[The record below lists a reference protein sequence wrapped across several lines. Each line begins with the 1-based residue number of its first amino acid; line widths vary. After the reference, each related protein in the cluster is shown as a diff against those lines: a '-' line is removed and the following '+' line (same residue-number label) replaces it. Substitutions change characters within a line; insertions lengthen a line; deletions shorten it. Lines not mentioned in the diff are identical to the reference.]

1 LNDFLRAIP
10 SVSDVLSEP
19 RAMELVEAYP
29 RWAVRDGARALIERE
44 RRRLCRSADKG
55 GCGPGRQEVLA
66 RVIADLPFA
75 TIMSMAPGPR
85 RVINA
90 TGVVL
95 HTNLGRAP
103 LPEYA
108 ALAVAECAMGYSDLE
123 YDLERGDRGS
133 RQDHIASA
141 LARLA
146 GAPAAYVVNNNA
158 AAVFL
163 SLETLARG
171 RKVLVSRGELVEIG
185 GSFRI
190 PDIMERS
197 GATLVEVGT
206 TNRTRLSDY
215 RRAIDSDT
223 ALLLKVHTSNFRV
236 VGFTEEVQLAELVG
250 LGREYGIPVMCD
262 LGSGL
267 VFGLDRFGLPG
278 NEPTLASVVASGADL
293 VTFSGDKLFGGP
305 QAGIILGRGDLVR
318 EISVNPLAR
327 AVRVDKLA
335 LAALASVTAAWKNP
349 GDAAES
355 IPVISMLTEG
365 VDVLAERAARLLELI
380 EGELDRR
387 EIRRDDIGL
396 QVVDDPSE
404 AGGGSMP
411 AISIPGISI
420 SVTSKDV
427 PADEIHLRLRNS
439 EPPVVA
445 RVAEGSV
452 HLHMRTLFKRDL
464 EPLANSLCDAVASTA
479 MVNRYICPDCKGG
492 EQGP

>member
-1 LNDFLRAIP
+1 
-10 SVSDVLSEP
+10 
-19 RAMELVEAYP
+19 
-29 RWAVRDGARALIERE
+29 
-44 RRRLCRSADKG
+44 
-55 GCGPGRQEVLA
+55 
-66 RVIADLPFA
+66 
-75 TIMSMAPGPR
+75 
-85 RVINA
+85 
-90 TGVVL
+90 
-95 HTNLGRAP
+95 
-103 LPEYA
+103 
-108 ALAVAECAMGYSDLE
+108 
-123 YDLERGDRGS
+123 
-133 RQDHIASA
+133 
-141 LARLA
+141 
-146 GAPAAYVVNNNA
+146 
-158 AAVFL
+158 
-163 SLETLARG
+163 
-171 RKVLVSRGELVEIG
+171 
-185 GSFRI
+185 
-190 PDIMERS
+190 
-197 GATLVEVGT
+197 
-206 TNRTRLSDY
+206 
-215 RRAIDSDT
+215 
-223 ALLLKVHTSNFRV
+223 
-236 VGFTEEVQLAELVG
+236 
-250 LGREYGIPVMCD
+250 
-262 LGSGL
+262 
-267 VFGLDRFGLPG
+267 
-278 NEPTLASVVASGADL
+278 
-293 VTFSGDKLFGGP
+293 
-305 QAGIILGRGDLVR
+305 LVR

>member
-1 LNDFLRAIP
+1 MSDFLRAIP
-10 SVSDVLSEP
+10 SVSDVLSESV
-19 RAMELVEAYP
+19 ATELMDAYP

-44 RRRLCRSADKG
+44 RRRLCLAADSG
-55 GCGPGRQEVLA
+55 VCPAGRQEVLG
-66 RVIADLPFA
+66 RVVSDLSRA

-90 TGVVL
+90 TGIVL

-108 ALAVAECAMGYSDLE
+108 ARAVAECAMGYSSLE
-123 YDLERGDRGS
+123 YDIERGERGS
-133 RQDHIASA
+133 RQDHVAGS

-163 SLETLARG
+163 CLDTLARG

-197 GATLVEVGT
+197 GAALVEVGT
-206 TNRTRLSDY
+206 TNRTRLADY
-215 RRAIDSDT
+215 RRAIDADT

-236 VGFTEEVQLAELVG
+236 VGFTEQVQLEELVE
-250 LGREYGIPVMCD
+250 LGREFGIPVMCD

-267 VFGLDRFGLPG
+267 MFGLDRFGLPG
-278 NEPTLASVVASGADL
+278 DEPTVESALASGADL

-305 QAGIILGRGDLVR
+305 QAGIILGRDDLIR

-327 AVRVDKLA
+327 VVRIDKLS
-335 LAALASVTAAWKNP
+335 LAALASVAAAWKNP

-355 IPVISMLTEG
+355 IPVMSMLAEEVG
-365 VDVLAERAARLLELI
+365 VLAARAASLIKLI
-380 EGELDRR
+380 EAELDGRTVFR
-387 EIRRDDIGL
+387 GGIDL
-396 QVVDDPSE
+396 QIVDDPSE

-411 AISIPGISI
+411 AISIPGISVCVTARNI
-420 SVTSKDV
+420 S
-427 PADEIHLRLRNS
+427 AHEIQARLRNS

-452 HLHMRTLFKRDL
+452 HLHMRTLFQRDL
-464 EPLANSLCDAVASTA
+464 EALACSVGDALAGVAPGCTGPGHEG
-479 MVNRYICPDCKGG
+479 RG
-492 EQGP
+492 QGR